1 MGAEEEHTD
10 GALWALVDELL
21 TMVLVHPREDSSGGR
36 GRRGEPVTV
45 MLGVMKSMML
55 DSPGAC
61 SAVTSVTTAARGMK
75 DWNFMAG
82 DWICTCS

>member
-36 GRRGEPVTV
+36 GG
-45 MLGVMKSMML
+45 
-55 DSPGAC
+55 GA
-61 SAVTSVTTAARGMK
+61 VNR
-75 DWNFMAG
+75 
-82 DWICTCS
+82 